1 MWERRVCMLLSIMQ
15 GLFKTKPKQNMQEL
29 IKKAQAGD
37 KEVLNDLL
45 FAHTQ
50 FAKKTASFICKR
62 PIEEQDEE
70 FSIALN
76 GCHEA
81 INAYNP
87 SENTSFQTFAHLII
101 KRRIIDFI
109 RKETIRNKK
118 ELLFDTDDNASA
130 DAHFLL
136 KQHAVTTYSE
146 EQFTLSRQDELLKYS
161 DLLSSFKLSFDELT
175 IAAPKHK
182 DARKTAFQIAQII
195 ADSEELYTLLMKT
208 KKLPLKEL
216 EALVEV
222 SRKTLERQRKYI
234 IAVVLLL
241 NSDFVYIKDYVKGEI
256 I

>member
-1 MWERRVCMLLSIMQ
+1 M
-15 GLFKTKPKQNMQEL
+15 
-29 IKKAQAGD
+29 
-37 KEVLNDLL
+37 
-45 FAHTQ
+45 
-50 FAKKTASFICKR
+50 
-62 PIEEQDEE
+62 
-70 FSIALN
+70 
-76 GCHEA
+76 
-81 INAYNP
+81 
-87 SENTSFQTFAHLII
+87 
-101 KRRIIDFI
+101 
-109 RKETIRNKK
+109 
-118 ELLFDTDDNASA
+118 
-130 DAHFLL
+130 
-136 KQHAVTTYSE
+136 
-146 EQFTLSRQDELLKYS
+146 KYS
-161 DLLSSFKLSFDELT
+161 DLLSNFKLSFDELT

>member
-1 MWERRVCMLLSIMQ
+1 
-15 GLFKTKPKQNMQEL
+15 MQEL
-29 IKKAQAGD
+29 ITKAQAGD

-45 FAHTQ
+45 LAHTL
-50 FAKKTASFICKR
+50 FLKKTASFICKR
-62 PIEEQDEE
+62 TIDEQDEE

-87 SENTSFQTFAHLII
+87 TENASFQTFAHLVI
-101 KRRIIDFI
+101 KRRITDFI
-109 RKETIRNKK
+109 RKEAVRHKK
-118 ELLFDTDDNASA
+118 ELLFDGSVDNSE
-130 DAHFLL
+130 DEHFLL
-136 KQHAVTTYSE
+136 KQLAVTTYSE
-146 EQFTLSRQDELLKYS
+146 EQFTEARREELIKYS
-161 DLLSSFKLSFDELT
+161 KLLTSLNLSFDELT
-175 IAAPKHK
+175 KSAPKHK

-195 ADSEELYTLLMKT
+195 ADSEELYELLIKN
-208 KKLPLKEL
+208 KKLPLKEI

>member
-1 MWERRVCMLLSIMQ
+1 MLLSIMQ

-29 IKKAQAGD
+29 ITKAQAGD

-45 FAHTQ
+45 LAHTQ
-50 FAKKTASFICKR
+50 FSKKTASFICKR
-62 PIEEQDEE
+62 AIDEQDEE

-87 SENTSFQTFAHLII
+87 TENTSFQTFAHLII
-101 KRRIIDFI
+101 KRRLIDFI
-109 RKETIRNKK
+109 RKETVRNKK
-118 ELLFDTDDNASA
+118 ELLFDNGENESEDE
-130 DAHFLL
+130 HFSL

-146 EQFTLSRQDELLKYS
+146 EQFKETRRDELIKYS
-161 DLLSSFKLSFDELT
+161 KLLSNFNLSFDELT
-175 IAAPKHK
+175 KVAPKHK
-182 DARKTAFQIAQII
+182 DARKTAFQTAQII
-195 ADSEELYTLLMKT
+195 AGSEELYALLIEN
-208 KKLPLKEL
+208 KKLPLKEI